1 MEKFYTY
8 ILYSPK
14 ADKYYIGSTRL
25 DPTIRLER
33 HLEEYYG
40 NSKFTTQA
48 NDWVLFHTIEC
59 HSFGQAL
66 KIEKHI
72 KQMKSKIYL
81 QNLLKYPEISIKL
94 LEKYFN

>member
-40 NSKFTTQA
+40 HSKFTKQA
-48 NDWVLFHTIEC
+48 NDWVLFHIIEC
-59 HSFGQAL
+59 YSFSQAL

-72 KQMKSKIYL
+72 KQMKSKTYL
-81 QNLLKYPEISIKL
+81 QNLSKYPEISMKL
-94 LEKYFN
+94 LGKYFK

>member
-14 ADKYYIGSTRL
+14 ADKYYIGSTRI
-25 DPTIRLER
+25 DPNTRLER

-40 NSKFTTQA
+40 NSKFTIQA
-48 NDWVLFHTIEC
+48 NDWLLFHTIEC
-59 HSFGQAL
+59 HSFSQAL

-72 KQMKSKIYL
+72 KRMKSKIYL

-94 LEKYFN
+94 LEKYFK